1 MANPAPTS
9 NRASFQAAVAST
21 GAKII
26 ADRDLAAFL
35 AKREAK

>member
-1 MANPAPTS
+1 MANPAPNP

-26 ADRDLAAFL
+26 ADRDLIAFL